1 MLVDI
6 ILNKDC
12 LTGLAELP
20 SGSVDLV
27 FADPPYNLQLTGE
40 LTRPDQS
47 VVDGVNNSWDQFD
60 SFKAYDHFS
69 EAWLKECHR
78 VLKPNGAIWVIG
90 SYHNIFRLGKTLQD
104 LGFWILN
111 GTVWGFGS

>member
-1 MLVDI
+1 MILCVFMRIIISYNDRVTFIMLVDI

-40 LTRPDQS
+40 LTWTDQS
-47 VVDGVNNSWDQFD
+47 VDDGQNNSRQKFD
-60 SFKAYDHFS
+60 
-69 EAWLKECHR
+69 
-78 VLKPNGAIWVIG
+78 
-90 SYHNIFRLGKTLQD
+90 
-104 LGFWILN
+104 
-111 GTVWGFGS
+111 